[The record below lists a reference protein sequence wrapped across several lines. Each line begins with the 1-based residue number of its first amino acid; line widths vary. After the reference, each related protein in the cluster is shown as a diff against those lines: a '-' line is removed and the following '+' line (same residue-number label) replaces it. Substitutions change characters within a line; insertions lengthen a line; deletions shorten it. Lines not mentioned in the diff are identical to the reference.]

1 MVIFSTT
8 NTRKVTYI
16 NLPVKNTRTTTPH
29 EMSVVFISSELVYS
43 PPRAPREVTLVMIV
57 MKELPAEKP
66 KSVKFSQQITEVRH
80 EPNAIKTL
88 YCQENATCKI
98 STESVSGEDARYIS
112 QAPIYSFHPS
122 LHAPNVKLVR
132 RNGMM
137 IEKHPRYGA
146 RVWKCE

>member
-1 MVIFSTT
+1 MPFELSE
-8 NTRKVTYI
+8 RYI
-16 NLPVKNTRTTTPH
+16 NPLVSTNRGFIQRKMN
-29 EMSVVFISSELVYS
+29 VIFISSELVHS
-43 PPRAPREVTLVMIV
+43 PPRVPHEVTLVMI
-57 MKELPAEKP
+57 MTKKLPAALSK
-66 KSVKFSQQITEVRH
+66 KSVQFSQQITEVRH

-88 YCQENATCKI
+88 HCQENATCKI

-122 LHAPNVKLVR
+122 LYAPNVKLVR

-146 RVWKCE
+146 RVLKCE

>member
-1 MVIFSTT
+1 M
-8 NTRKVTYI
+8 N
-16 NLPVKNTRTTTPH
+16 
-29 EMSVVFISSELVYS
+29 VVFISSELVYS

-57 MKELPAEKP
+57 IKELPAQKP

-88 YCQENATCKI
+88 HCQENATCKI

-132 RNGMM
+132 RNGML

-146 RVWKCE
+146 RVLKCE